1 MARMRFELRIC
12 KSDTSE
18 VGSITPLI
26 SIYFLI
32 VMGAIF
38 IVANVSS
45 TYIARRE
52 LTNSVEVALAKASQ
66 ELDEWRYY
74 YRLPTL
80 NSLTPEKSR
89 NLPIDCGDAART
101 FNQEIE
107 LINMSR
113 NNESIP
119 GNNLSILGFN
129 CDGREL
135 RSRVSSPHRL
145 PFSLPIF
152 SIKEFMNVVEVAV
165 AVRYS

>member
-1 MARMRFELRIC
+1 MERMRLEPKKRP
-12 KSDTSE
+12 SDTSE
-18 VGSITPLI
+18 VGSITPLV

-32 VMGAIF
+32 VMAAIF

-80 NSLTPEKSR
+80 NSLGPEKSQ
-89 NLPIDCGDAART
+89 NLPIDCGEAART

-113 NNESIP
+113 NDDLKS
-119 GNNLSILGFN
+119 GNNLSILGFH
-129 CDGREL
+129 CDGGEL

-145 PFSLPIF
+145 PFTLPIF
-152 SIKEFMNVVEVAV
+152 SIKEFINVVEVAV
-165 AVRYS
+165 ALRYS